1 MQIVYGISQK
11 ITVFY
16 LTRAEISRKLKLIGI
31 SVRNMVEG
39 KRRRIGKRVEPYVRP
54 FAVSFIIAGI
64 NGIGARQVA
73 H

>member
-39 KRRRIGKRVEPYVRP
+39 KRRRIGKRVETYVRP
-54 FAVSFIIAGI
+54 FTVSFIIVGI